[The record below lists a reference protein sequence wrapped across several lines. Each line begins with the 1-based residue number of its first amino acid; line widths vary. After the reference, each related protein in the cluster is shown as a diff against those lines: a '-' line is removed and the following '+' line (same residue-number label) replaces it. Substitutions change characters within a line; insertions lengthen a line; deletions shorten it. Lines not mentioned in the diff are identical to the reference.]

1 VTILLSLL
9 TALFFGTGDFC
20 GGLSAKRATV
30 LQVVAGSHA
39 VGLLGVTVAAF
50 LLADEFSVRAMLLGA
65 TGGVFGGIGVAFL
78 YRRLAVGPMAVV
90 APITAITSAAVPALW
105 GTLRGDALSALARMG
120 VLVALVAIGLVS
132 SSTDGAP
139 GRISPRVIGE
149 SLLAGVGFGM
159 FFIFLDATEAV
170 DAPWPVVGARLVTV
184 VGIFTFMMASSRRLV
199 PPARSAIGLIV
210 LTGVFD
216 TGSNVTFLY
225 ATNSGAL
232 TIVAVLSSLYP
243 IATVLLARA
252 VLLERMTRTQLTG
265 FASALVATVLIAA
278 G

>member
-1 VTILLSLL
+1 MTIFLSLV

-20 GGLSAKRATV
+20 GGLSAKRATI

-50 LLADEFSVRAMLLGA
+50 LLADEFSARAILLGA
-65 TGGVFGGIGVAFL
+65 AGGLFGGIGVAFL

-90 APITAITSAAVPALW
+90 APITAITSAAVPAVW
-105 GTLRGDALSALARMG
+105 GTSRGDALSALAWIG
-120 VLVALVAIGLVS
+120 VAMALIAIGLVS
-132 SSTDGAP
+132 SSNDGDTSHV
-139 GRISPRVIGE
+139 SPQVIWE
-149 SLLAGVGFGM
+149 SLLAGVGFGT

-170 DAPWPVVGARLVTV
+170 NAPWPVVGARLVTV
-184 VGIFTFMMASSRRLV
+184 VGLVLFMIVTSRRLV
-199 PPARSAIGLIV
+199 PKANSALGLII

-216 TGSNVTFLY
+216 TGSNAAFLY
-225 ATNSGAL
+225 ATNGGSL

-243 IATVLLARA
+243 IATVLLARV
-252 VLLERMTRTQLTG
+252 VLLERMTRSQLAG
-265 FASALVATVLIAA
+265 FASAVIATGLIAA

>member
-1 VTILLSLL
+1 MTIFLSLL

-20 GGLSAKRATV
+20 GGLSAKRATI

-39 VGLLGVTVAAF
+39 IGLLGVVVAAF
-50 LLADEFSVRAMLLGA
+50 LLAEEFSVWAVLLGA
-65 TGGVFGGIGVAFL
+65 AGGVFGGIGVAFL

-105 GTLRGDALSALARMG
+105 GTLRGDALSALARIG
-120 VLVALVAIGLVS
+120 VFVALVAIGLVS
-132 SSTDGAP
+132 SSTDGATS
-139 GRISPRVIGE
+139 RISPRVIWE
-149 SLLAGVGFGM
+149 SLLAGAGFGT

-170 DAPWPVVGARLVTV
+170 NAPWPVVGARLVTV
-184 VGIFTFMMASSRRLV
+184 VGIAAFMIATSRQLV
-199 PPARSAIGLIV
+199 PTAKPAIGLIV

-252 VLLERMTRTQLTG
+252 VLSERMTRIQLTG
-265 FASALVATVLIAA
+265 FATALVATVLIAA

>member
-1 VTILLSLL
+1 MTILLSLL

-20 GGLSAKRATV
+20 GGLSAKRATI

-39 VGLLGVTVAAF
+39 VGLLGVIAAAF
-50 LLADEFSVRAMLLGA
+50 LLADQFSVRAVLLGA
-65 TGGVFGGIGVAFL
+65 AGGVFGGIGVAFL

-105 GTLRGDALSALARMG
+105 GTLRGDALSVLARIG
-120 VLVALVAIGLVS
+120 VVVALVAIGLVS
-132 SSTDGAP
+132 SSRDGAAAHV
-139 GRISPRVIGE
+139 SSRVIGE

-159 FFIFLDATEAV
+159 FFIFLDATQAV
-170 DAPWPVVGARLVTV
+170 NAPWPVVGARLVTV
-184 VGIFTFMMASSRRLV
+184 LGISAFMIVTSRRLL
-199 PPARSAIGLIV
+199 PTAKPAIGLIV

-252 VLLERMTRTQLTG
+252 VLSERMTRIQLSG